1 MQSGIYVGIGKPFV
15 HSVMI
20 VVVKVLVFDQEFAV
34 RFQFFVALLEHKI
47 LWSHQVL
54 LEPNL
59 TQSVIVLELGT
70 ARYTDVNQCTRDH
83 GNEGIIQPLL
93 TYSKPIRCFHV
104 ILAVSR
110 VQFSSLEVCF

>member
-1 MQSGIYVGIGKPFV
+1 
-15 HSVMI
+15 MI
-20 VVVKVLVFDQEFAV
+20 VVVKVLVFNEELSV
-34 RFQFFVALLEHKI
+34 RFQFFVTLLKYKI
-47 LWSHQVL
+47 LWSHQIL

-59 TQSVIVLELGT
+59 TQSIIVFELGT
-70 ARYTDVNQCTRDH
+70 ARYTDVNQCTSDH